1 MAAKET
7 RAPLPAGKRAARPR
21 AGGPSA
27 AGESSTGLRK
37 APPVSRVPCPVSRVP
52 CPLSACSGGD
62 PHKSNP
68 RRGGPSPAAQ
78 APGGQPRE
86 APERG
91 VAMETGGASRKNT
104 ETKQMEKITHLEALM
119 FSAVLESCVDQLT
132 ILGYIMPVPHKDK
145 TEINHQTKEMI
156 QEELGINFP
165 ELMSAKSGETV
176 TCTAPKTT
184 EHEQQQGRTEDQ
196 KSTQHSSKSPKK
208 HITRALEKLK
218 KIYAD
223 RQYASDVITVTIK
236 KMEELGTFSSLTD
249 ANEREKAKK
258 GKFYDILIREEKGK
272 KEIKALQ
279 KQLQD
284 VKKQTGQDLQ
294 SRDDVIDRL
303 KDKLQETTAKM
314 NTESYYMKK
323 NTDLQIQ
330 QTQKKCSSAENAL
343 EKKIQNLKSKI
354 DEEIQLHTET
364 ENFLMQEYQ
373 KVKERLEYWIEKY
386 KKDTTAKDEELDDL
400 RALKAENLE
409 TMQRFAKECLM
420 FQTTIIIDRTDKEAK
435 RKQREQEALELKSAV
450 KVQAWWKGTMV
461 RRFLGPYQEL
471 EKYLKELSAE
481 KDTGK
486 KKSKAKR

>member
-1 MAAKET
+1 
-7 RAPLPAGKRAARPR
+7 
-21 AGGPSA
+21 
-27 AGESSTGLRK
+27 
-37 APPVSRVPCPVSRVP
+37 
-52 CPLSACSGGD
+52 
-62 PHKSNP
+62 
-68 RRGGPSPAAQ
+68 
-78 APGGQPRE
+78 
-86 APERG
+86 
-91 VAMETGGASRKNT
+91 METGGASRKNT

-145 TEINHQTKEMI
+145 TDINHQTKEMI

-176 TCTAPKTT
+176 TSTKNT
-184 EHEQQQGRTEDQ
+184 EHEQQQGKTEDQ

-303 KDKLQETTAKM
+303 QDKLQETTAKV

-330 QTQKKCSSAENAL
+330 LTQKKCSSAENAL
-343 EKKIQNLKSKI
+343 EKEIQNLKSKI

-373 KVKERLEYWIEKY
+373 KVKERLESWIEKY

-409 TMQRFAKECLM
+409 TMQRFAKECLT
-420 FQTTIIIDRTDKEAK
+420 FQTTIIIDRTDKETK

-461 RRFLGPYQEL
+461 RRFLGPYQVL

-486 KKSKAKR
+486 EKSRAKK